1 MIQMEPPLAL
11 VLRSEPLV
19 RVPKIKIALLIEY
32 DGTNFAG
39 WQTQASIR
47 TVQAELEIAF
57 SQIFG
62 EQLVVNGAGRTDTG
76 VHARGMV
83 AHVEVPETAD
93 LYKLIPAINGTTG
106 RDVVIREI
114 RNVPQ
119 NFHARHSASS
129 REYAYTI
136 DSQRTALERHI
147 SWSMQYQVDK
157 VLMQSA
163 AGLLI
168 GEHDF
173 TSFSKCSLDVKH
185 YRCIV
190 ERSEWEEHGT
200 KFVLW
205 LRANRFVRGMVR
217 GLVGAMVEVG
227 RGRSSL
233 DEFRDRLEQPDEFA
247 RASNLAPAKGLVL
260 ERVRYPE
267 IYQLW

>member
-1 MIQMEPPLAL
+1 M
-11 VLRSEPLV
+11 
-19 RVPKIKIALLIEY
+19 KIALLIEY
-32 DGTNFAG
+32 EGTRFAG
-39 WQTQASIR
+39 WQSQRGIR
-47 TVQAELEIAF
+47 TVQSELEAAF

-62 EQLVVNGAGRTDTG
+62 ERIVVHGAGRTDTG

-83 AHVEVPETAD
+83 AHVKIPDDAD

-106 RDVVIREI
+106 RDVVIHEI
-114 RNVPQ
+114 RKVDDD
-119 NFHARHSASS
+119 FHARHSASS

-136 DSQRTALERHI
+136 SFQRLALERHVV
-147 SWSMQYQVDK
+147 WAVHYELDK
-157 VLMQSA
+157 SLMHQA

-173 TSFSKCSLDVKH
+173 TSFSKRSPHVEH
-185 YRCIV
+185 YRCII
-190 ERSEWEEHGT
+190 ERSAWEEHGT

-227 RGRSSL
+227 RKNSSL
-233 DEFRDRLEQPDEFA
+233 GEFQKMLENPEESA
-247 RASNLAPAKGLVL
+247 RAKYLAPARGLIL

-267 IYQLW
+267 RFQLW